1 MVFKAV
7 TYFPKLFLGEEVK
20 VKEKPRGKFAMLVNV
35 DKSLTVLRRYGT
47 PLVNIG
53 AGDVVSRNE
62 KLVLALIWALIQG

>member
-1 MVFKAV
+1 M
-7 TYFPKLFLGEEVK
+7 
-20 VKEKPRGKFAMLVNV
+20 KEKPRGKFAMLVNV